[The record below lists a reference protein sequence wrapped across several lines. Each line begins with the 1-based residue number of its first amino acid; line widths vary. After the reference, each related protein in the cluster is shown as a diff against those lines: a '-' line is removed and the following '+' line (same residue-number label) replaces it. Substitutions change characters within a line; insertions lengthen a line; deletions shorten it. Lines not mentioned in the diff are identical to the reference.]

1 MSTPDAL
8 PPPPRPPSHL
18 PAKGPA
24 RAFWR
29 AVAGAYVIGPGELQ
43 LLEAAAVAWA
53 AHQEAAAHIA
63 EHGVVV
69 TSPQGVKANPACAI
83 LDRTGA
89 AVARYLRQLG
99 ISLAEDDAKKLK
111 GGGGRPAV
119 VRLPRAA

>member
-1 MSTPDAL
+1 MTAPK
-8 PPPPRPPSHL
+8 PPPPPSTLPPR
-18 PAKGPA
+18 GPG
-24 RAFWR
+24 RDLWK
-29 AVAGAYVIGPGELQ
+29 AVTTAYVIGPGELQ
-43 LLEAAAVAWA
+43 LLEAAAVAWE

-63 EHGVVV
+63 ANGVVV